1 MNRIKRLSIIP
12 LILIFSG
19 CGTIIDNTG
28 WIHLEP
34 RHQIYGGIRLEYD
47 MFFTDKYGDNNF
59 KEHYCIAPYILL
71 IDFPVC
77 IVTDTAFLP
86 YAILFNVLKK
96 EDTETIIHISS
107 ETYY

>member
-12 LILIFSG
+12 LILIFTG

-34 RHQIYGGIRLEYD
+34 RHQIYGGIRLESEIL
-47 MFFTDKYGDNNF
+47 FTDKYTERGANIF
-59 KEHYCIAPYILL
+59 EKHYCVATYILL

-77 IVTDTAFLP
+77 IVTDTVLLP
-86 YAILFNVLKK
+86 FTIPLTLNVCKK
-96 EDTETIIHISS
+96 VVLIHSV
-107 ETYY
+107 